1 MLLIN
6 CEKKFGITLPPWLK
20 ITKKNYLHINR
31 TNAMLRNYNNSQ
43 NQILTDSQKKIHRE
57 APLQKCEFLWLAKL
71 MINLSILYH
80 LFSQISSC
88 TTDIRL
94 EDFPQS

>member
-1 MLLIN
+1 
-6 CEKKFGITLPPWLK
+6 
-20 ITKKNYLHINR
+20 
-31 TNAMLRNYNNSQ
+31 MLRNYNNAQ
-43 NQILTDSQKKIHRE
+43 NKIMTDSQKKISRE

-94 EDFPQS
+94 EDFTQSSPYEHKHYQFMCKKVKSHTKY